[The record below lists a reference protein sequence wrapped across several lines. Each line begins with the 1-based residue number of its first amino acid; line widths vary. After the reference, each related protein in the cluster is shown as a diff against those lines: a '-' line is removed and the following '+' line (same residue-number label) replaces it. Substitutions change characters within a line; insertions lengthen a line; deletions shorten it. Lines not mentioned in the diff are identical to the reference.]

1 MFRFWSLIPSLSSIG
16 SSVFVINAQHSWAL
30 VSLRRTAARKAL
42 TLSFFFSFSFFTVSI
57 LN

>member
-42 TLSFFFSFSFFTVSI
+42 TLSIFFFLFF
-57 LN
+57 LL